1 MIESGALYISVLVAT
16 VALLVG
22 AEKVTKSKF
31 FKYVPTVVLIYIV
44 AALLNTFGVFSGS
57 EALGELNSGIRSLL
71 LPAMIFLFLL
81 NCNILQIIKLGPKML
96 LSYVV
101 AVISIIG
108 GFTVTY
114 YIMQGFLDTQTWKAF
129 AALAGSWTGGS
140 ANLVALQGI
149 LEVPENLF
157 GYALIM
163 DTVNYSF
170 WVMLLFWLVP
180 FQFAFNRFT
189 KAKTE
194 SIDQMQYNLSLE
206 EKETKPLTY
215 VEIIVCLGFSMLVAS
230 LAIAVGNTLPE
241 AGNAVNA
248 TTWTILIVT
257 VLGVGLAVTPV
268 ARLTGTMDIGY
279 LMLYTI
285 IALIAS
291 NADFSN
297 IAEVPAYI
305 ISGFMI
311 LFFHGAIML
320 LLAKLFR
327 LDLFTLGI
335 ASLANIGGMASA
347 PVLAGAFSRTLVPVG
362 VMMALIGS
370 FMGTVVGVTVAEILS
385 RI

>member
-1 MIESGALYISVLVAT
+1 
-16 VALLVG
+16 
-22 AEKVTKSKF
+22 
-31 FKYVPTVVLIYIV
+31 
-44 AALLNTFGVFSGS
+44 
-57 EALGELNSGIRSLL
+57 
-71 LPAMIFLFLL
+71 
-81 NCNILQIIKLGPKML
+81 
-96 LSYVV
+96 
-101 AVISIIG
+101 
-108 GFTVTY
+108 
-114 YIMQGFLDTQTWKAF
+114 
-129 AALAGSWTGGS
+129 
-140 ANLVALQGI
+140 
-149 LEVPENLF
+149 
-157 GYALIM
+157 
-163 DTVNYSF
+163 
-170 WVMLLFWLVP
+170 
-180 FQFAFNRFT
+180 
-189 KAKTE
+189 
-194 SIDQMQYNLSLE
+194 
-206 EKETKPLTY
+206 
-215 VEIIVCLGFSMLVAS
+215 VAS
-230 LAIAVGNTLPE
+230 IAIAVGNTLPE

-257 VLGVGLAVTPV
+257 VLGLGLAVTPV

-347 PVLAGAFSRTLVPVG
+347 PVLAGAFSRTLVPIG

-370 FMGTVVGVTVAEILS
+370 FMGTVVGVVVAEILS